1 MSSIWCGLIWHFLS
15 WKLLILYSYYSCK
28 LMSFVWNFTLW
39 IHVTWGP
46 HVFNLPWLLYLCFLC
61 PFPRGILSLLEE
73 TECIKGRVSLSS
85 VTGLSL
91 HCLGLRLL
99 FLCLGIRGPRMFSTV
114 VKTLQ
119 GSYLALRCFISFSRV
134 SYLITKEDSDLWL
147 VPDFLIS
154 FIKGEGGRGWWLWRE
169 SPVGFLPHIFF

>member
-1 MSSIWCGLIWHFLS
+1 MSSILHRSTSHCHWVYVQYMMWSHFLS

-85 VTGLSL
+85 VTGISL

-99 FLCLGIRGPRMFSTV
+99 FLCLLARFISPEVGLTAVNSDICLGVGSSALPKQMQKTGGCV
-114 VKTLQ
+114 VKKQ
-119 GSYLALRCFISFSRV
+119 AWES
-134 SYLITKEDSDLWL
+134 
-147 VPDFLIS
+147 
-154 FIKGEGGRGWWLWRE
+154 IKVASAELE
-169 SPVGFLPHIFF
+169 PPF